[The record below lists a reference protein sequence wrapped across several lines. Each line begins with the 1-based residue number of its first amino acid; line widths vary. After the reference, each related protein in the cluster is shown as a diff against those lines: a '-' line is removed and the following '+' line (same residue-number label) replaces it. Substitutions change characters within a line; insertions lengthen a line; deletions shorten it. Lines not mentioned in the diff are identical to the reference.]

1 MTNSLKQPNS
11 FSKAIVSSLEKT
23 RKYFMFEDKKSN
35 RRKFYSSLWA
45 VVIGLFLA
53 NILYYAVGSSTSDG
67 SLNFFSFFIDVF
79 NFATGPSTF
88 KNTII
93 FFIVFS
99 FSGLAVAIGFK
110 SGLFNIGVP
119 GQMLLPGVIFFAVL
133 ISSRLPKDDI
143 SASYLVGMFF
153 LSIIVGGIAGGL
165 SGVLKAF
172 FNVHEVISTIFINWI
187 ITFISIWVFTSTNN
201 VLFSSD
207 SPSSYIKQWLNPPFG
222 TSVIFISNELVN
234 KFIYFGIAFV
244 VLLMLVIWFI
254 YSKTALGYKIKMVGL
269 NKTNAK
275 YVGINEKLMIILIMF
290 ASGALSGIA
299 GFYYI
304 VIQQKK
310 VSLAAAPLNIGF
322 DCIAIALIALNN
334 PIGTVFTSILYAFLN
349 AAQPGFQVVRS
360 ISRDFSP
367 IITGLIVF
375 MAALSLMF
383 YSFRPLEWIRRQA
396 VLTFHKEYWENFK
409 IYHRLVHKTHKQKAL
424 DKQVIFLTNQWM
436 DENSKKADSLIN
448 NETLA
453 AYDTDSINVVKYLYK
468 KLYKNARKEN
478 NEILVNK
485 LKEEYENYKNFIKQ
499 MTISFNKEYDENVA
513 QAKKQL
519 KILNAKY
526 AANMKELKTNNKELI
541 IEIAK
546 NKEVSPELSSRIN
559 TYYFEINK
567 VTSEYEAEYF
577 ELLGKI
583 KNITYHKKVNI
594 AAKSIKVRKNE
605 YKYLLRQYEN
615 KVSKLLILL
624 KNKSPE
630 EKMNIYDEISKLKF
644 ELYKNKDN
652 LGLNRVIELKNI
664 QKAEKR
670 NSKQIYKS
678 LKNRIFNDFHE
689 KYFKTPY
696 HNFVMKYVPMLNE
709 EGEAI

>member
-53 NILYYAVGSSTSDG
+53 NILYYAVGSSTSNG

-88 KNTII
+88 RNTII

-201 VLFSSD
+201 VLFSAD

-244 VLLMLVIWFI
+244 VFLMLAIWFI
-254 YSKTALGYKIKMVGL
+254 YSKTTLGYKIKMVGL

-290 ASGALSGIA
+290 VSGALSGIA

-349 AAQPGFQVVRS
+349 AAQPGFQAVRS

-383 YSFRPLEWIRRQA
+383 YSFRPLEWIRKQA

-409 IYHRLVHKTHKQKAL
+409 IYHRLVHKTHRQKAL

-436 DENSKKADSLIN
+436 DENSKKTDSLIN

-485 LKEEYENYKNFIKQ
+485 LKEEYANYKNFIKQ
-499 MTISFNKEYDENVA
+499 MIVSFKKEYDKNVA
-513 QAKKQL
+513 QAKTQL

-546 NKEVSPELSSRIN
+546 NKEVSPELSNRIN
-559 TYYFEINK
+559 AYYFEINK
-567 VTSEYEAEYF
+567 VTSEYETEYF

-583 KNITYHKKVNI
+583 KNITYHKKVHI
-594 AAKSIKVRKNE
+594 AAKSIKVRKSE
-605 YKYLLRQYEN
+605 YKYLLKQYEN

-652 LGLNRVIELKNI
+652 LGLNKLIELKNI

>member
-11 FSKAIVSSLEKT
+11 FTKTLVSSLEKT

-53 NILYYAVGSSTSDG
+53 NILYYAVGSGTSDG

-88 KNTII
+88 RNTII
-93 FFIVFS
+93 FFIVFA

-187 ITFISIWVFTSTNN
+187 ITFISIWIFTSTNN
-201 VLFSSD
+201 VLFSPD
-207 SPSSYIKQWLNPPFG
+207 APSSYVKQWLNPPFG
-222 TSVIFISNELVN
+222 TSVILISNELVN
-234 KFIYFGIAFV
+234 NFIYFGIAFV

-254 YSKTALGYKIKMVGL
+254 YSKTTLGYKIKMVGL

-290 ASGALSGIA
+290 ASGALSGVA

-349 AAQPGFQVVRS
+349 AAQPGFQAVRS

-383 YSFRPLEWIRRQA
+383 YSFRPLEWIRKQA

-409 IYHRLVHKTHKQKAL
+409 IYHRLVHKTHKQKAW
-424 DKQVIFLTNQWM
+424 DKQLIFLTNQWM
-436 DENSKKADSLIN
+436 EQNSKKAESLIN

-453 AYDTDSINVVKYLYK
+453 AYDTDSVHVVKHLYN
-468 KLYKNARKEN
+468 KLVKNARKEN
-478 NEILVNK
+478 NETLVNK
-485 LKEEYENYKNFIKQ
+485 LKAEYADYNAFIKEMSKEFFKEYEQ
-499 MTISFNKEYDENVA
+499 NVA
-513 QAKKQL
+513 QAKSKL
-519 KILNAKY
+519 KALNAKY
-526 AANMKELKTNNKELI
+526 VADVKNLKAHNSSI
-541 IEIAK
+541 ISEAAK
-546 NKEVSPELSSRIN
+546 NKQVSPELAEKIN
-559 TYYFEINK
+559 AYYSEINRI
-567 VTSEYEAEYF
+567 TSDYETQYLD
-577 ELLGKI
+577 LLSKI
-583 KNITYHKKVNI
+583 KNITYHKKIKI
-594 AAKSIKVRKNE
+594 AAKSISVRKNE

-615 KVSKLLILL
+615 KVSKLLVSL
-624 KNKSPE
+624 KDKTPD
-630 EKMNIYDEISKLKF
+630 EKMAIYDEISKLKF
-644 ELYKNKDN
+644 ELYKNKDS

-670 NSKQIYKS
+670 NAKQIYKA

-689 KYFKTPY
+689 KHFKTPY

>member
-513 QAKKQL
+513 QTKKQL

-541 IEIAK
+541 IKIAK